1 MFKRLF
7 QSIKTQS
14 PHNIFNTYQY
24 RFFGRQVYKEK
35 SYMTDKS
42 IGSFNKDQSI
52 YKYNE
57 NLTQKEIIQKKQSIP
72 SYLTRGDTTGFLK
85 EEHKVKSSN
94 KLGKKEES
102 LLKRKLKP
110 GKKMNVTSLKFQPK
124 PKKEVLV
131 KAKRERRNIEYEQKR
146 YKLLS
151 KEDRKLLVNNDWSV
165 NRHNLNYVQ
174 IEKERLGESIQE
186 EKSLIKKNK
195 NEFFNIETFESEY
208 SKPERLSK
216 RLARLGVCSRRHAER
231 IIDKGIIK
239 VDGKTVFSNVPV
251 TVNNNIQIFT
261 KKGYQMPINEAVKVY
276 VLYKPQGYVC
286 SSKDIRNRP
295 NIYSLLSSQGVNK
308 HLIPV
313 GPLDYSSEGLVLL
326 TNSGEMAQTLE
337 KNKEIE
343 RTYKIR
349 VFGRLFTK
357 DKLDQI
363 RTGIRIR
370 MRLVRYW
377 VELISKQN
385 TNTWIHLKSNDN
397 SIIDIRHVFR
407 KLSLRVNRL
416 IRISYGPFTLDKS
429 KRSGSFNEVEIPRTV
444 GNYVT
449 DFRRYKL
456 NSITEKVNKT
466 RMKVKE
472 EKEEFENKIIE
483 SAKRR
488 IENRRDSSQKT
499 IQKERLNKK

>member
-1 MFKRLF
+1 MLNRLF
-7 QSIKTQS
+7 FSLKKQSKIFCFSYKT
-14 PHNIFNTYQY
+14 
-24 RFFGRQVYKEK
+24 FGRQVFKDK
-35 SYMTDKS
+35 PHSSYKS

-57 NLTQKEIIQKKQSIP
+57 NMTHKEVIQKQQSIP
-72 SYLTRGDTTGFLK
+72 SYLTRGDTSGFLK
-85 EEHKVKSSN
+85 EGNKVKSSSN
-94 KLGKKEES
+94 LGKKEES
-102 LLKRKLKP
+102 LLKKKLKP
-110 GKKMNVTSLKFQPK
+110 GKKMKVASLKFQSK
-124 PKKEVLV
+124 PKKNVLI
-131 KAKRERRNIEYEQKR
+131 KAKREKRNIEYEQKR
-146 YKLLS
+146 WKLLS
-151 KEDRKLLVNNDWSV
+151 KEDRKLLLNNDWSV
-165 NRHNLNYVQ
+165 NRHNINYVQ
-174 IEKERLGESIQE
+174 IEKERLAEKIKE

-195 NEFFNIETFESEY
+195 EEFYNIETFETEFN
-208 SKPERLSK
+208 KPERLSK

-276 VLYKPQGYVC
+276 ALYKPKGYVC
-286 SSKDIRNRP
+286 SLKDIRNRP
-295 NIYSLLSSQGVNK
+295 NIYSLLACQGINK
-308 HLIPV
+308 HLIPI

-343 RTYKIR
+343 RSYKIR

-357 DKLDQI
+357 EKLDQI
-363 RTGIRIR
+363 RKGMKIHMKT
-370 MRLVRYW
+370 MKYW
-377 VELISKQN
+377 VDLISKQN

-397 SIIDIRHVFR
+397 SIINIRHVFR

-429 KRSGSFNEVEIPRTV
+429 RKSGSVFEVEIPRTV
-444 GNYVT
+444 GNYVSE
-449 DFRRYKL
+449 FRRYKL
-456 NSITEKVNKT
+456 NEIKEKVDKT
-466 RMKVKE
+466 RVKVKE

-483 SAKRR
+483 NAKRR
-488 IENRRDSSQKT
+488 MENEKKVLL
-499 IQKERLNKK
+499 KEGKVSKK